1 MFPGKP
7 AVPASPIKGLISW
20 SRAEIASTPWL
31 IAPSSEVLEELERTA
46 QRLSEVSDPEQ
57 IRSDA
62 FELPATA
69 NLIADIRRH
78 LQSGSG
84 FAVLDELPFARW
96 GEAMA
101 CGVSWLLCD
110 LIARPVMQKWTGT
123 RMYKVRDTG
132 AKLGYGVRRSLT
144 NLKQDLHTDGPW
156 LARTADFMALS
167 CVRQAAEGGMSR
179 ITSLAAAHDWLLEHS
194 PELLARLYQPYYWDR
209 QAEHAP
215 LDTPTSH
222 LPIYSQRDGRVQA
235 RYYEDYIRN
244 GYRLANATLD
254 HAGDEA
260 LAEMRSF
267 VESATNC
274 FEFRLREG
282 QIFFLNNHLVAHGRS
297 AFNDSPGADR
307 LVLRFWLRTHGGIGF
322 EPDAA

>member
-1 MFPGKP
+1 MHTGKR
-7 AVPASPIKGLISW
+7 AVPASPIKGAIAW
-20 SRAEIASTPWL
+20 TRAEIASTPWL
-31 IAPSSEVLEELERTA
+31 IAPSSGVLQELESTA
-46 QRLSEVSDPEQ
+46 QRLSDVSEPEQ

-62 FELPATA
+62 FELPATSK
-69 NLIADIRRH
+69 LMADILGH

-84 FAVLDELPFARW
+84 FAVLDQMPFAHW
-96 GEAMA
+96 GEATA
-101 CGVSWLLCD
+101 CAVSWLLCD
-110 LIARPVMQKWTGT
+110 LIAPPVMQKWTGT

-144 NLKQDLHTDGPW
+144 NLKQDLHTDAPW
-156 LARTADFMALS
+156 LGSTADFMALS
-167 CVRQAAEGGMSR
+167 CVKQAAEGGMSR

-215 LDTPTSH
+215 GDTPTSY
-222 LPIYSQRDGRVQA
+222 LPIYSQRNGRVQA
-235 RYYEDYIRN
+235 RYYDDYIQN
-244 GYRLANATLD
+244 GYRLANSTLD
-254 HAGDEA
+254 HAGAEA
-260 LAEMRSF
+260 LAAMRSF
-267 VESATNC
+267 VESAANC

-297 AFNDSPGADR
+297 GFTDSPGANR